1 MSRYIVRCPDGTIW
15 DKVILNFLNGRT
27 RLHNVFNK
35 HKSKIDQI
43 ILKYTNKVILS
54 YLLGIL
60 CVLHGM
66 LRCPGVISWLFILRQ
81 NILIFLMVIFDFL
94 THSMKINLI

>member
-15 DKVILNFLNGRT
+15 DKVILNFLTGRT
-27 RLHNVFNK
+27 RLHNVFYK
-35 HKSKIDQI
+35 HKSRIDQI

-60 CVLHGM
+60 RVLWYVEM
-66 LRCPGVISWLFILRQ
+66 SWGNLLAIHTQTKHTHFFNG
-81 NILIFLMVIFDFL
+81 NI
-94 THSMKINLI
+94 

>member
-1 MSRYIVRCPDGTIW
+1 MRCPDGTIW

-27 RLHNVFNK
+27 RLHNVFDK

-60 CVLHGM
+60 RVLWYVEM
-66 LRCPGVISWLFILRQ
+66 SWG
-81 NILIFLMVIFDFL
+81 
-94 THSMKINLI
+94 NLLAIHTRTKHAHFF

>member
-1 MSRYIVRCPDGTIW
+1 MGTIW
-15 DKVILNFLNGRT
+15 ATHTGTKSYQFFLNGKT
-27 RLHNVFNK
+27 RLHDVFIK

-60 CVLHGM
+60 LVM
-66 LRCPGVISWLFILRQ
+66 RYIEVSWG
-81 NILIFLMVIFDFL
+81 
-94 THSMKINLI
+94 NLLAIHT

>member
-60 CVLHGM
+60 RVLWYVEM
-66 LRCPGVISWLFILRQ
+66 SWGNLLAIHTQ
-81 NILIFLMVIFDFL
+81 TKHTHFLMVIFDFM

>member
-1 MSRYIVRCPDGTIW
+1 MGTICAIHTGTL
-15 DKVILNFLNGRT
+15 KSYYFFLNGRT

-43 ILKYTNKVILS
+43 ILKYTNKVLLI

-60 CVLHGM
+60 LVLWY
-66 LRCPGVISWLFILRQ
+66 VEVSWG
-81 NILIFLMVIFDFL
+81 
-94 THSMKINLI
+94 

>member
-1 MSRYIVRCPDGTIW
+1 MEFLWVLKCLGIVRCPDGNW

-27 RLHNVFNK
+27 RLHDVFNK
-35 HKSKIDQI
+35 HKSKNDQI

-60 CVLHGM
+60 LVLWY
-66 LRCPGVISWLFILRQ
+66 VEVSWG
-81 NILIFLMVIFDFL
+81 
-94 THSMKINLI
+94 NLLAIHT

>member
-1 MSRYIVRCPDGTIW
+1 M
-15 DKVILNFLNGRT
+15 LNFLNGRI
-27 RLHNVFNK
+27 RLHDVFNK

-60 CVLHGM
+60 LVLWYVEM
-66 LRCPGVISWLFILRQ
+66 SWGNLLAIHTRTKHTQ
-81 NILIFLMVIFDFL
+81 YFLMVIFDFM
-94 THSMKINLI
+94 THSLKINLI

>member
-1 MSRYIVRCPDGTIW
+1 MSRYIVRCPGGTIW

-43 ILKYTNKVILS
+43 IFKYTNKVILG
-54 YLLGIL
+54 YPLGIL
-60 CVLHGM
+60 RVLWYVEM
-66 LRCPGVISWLFILRQ
+66 SWGNLLAIHTQTKHTHFFNG
-81 NILIFLMVIFDFL
+81 NI
-94 THSMKINLI
+94 